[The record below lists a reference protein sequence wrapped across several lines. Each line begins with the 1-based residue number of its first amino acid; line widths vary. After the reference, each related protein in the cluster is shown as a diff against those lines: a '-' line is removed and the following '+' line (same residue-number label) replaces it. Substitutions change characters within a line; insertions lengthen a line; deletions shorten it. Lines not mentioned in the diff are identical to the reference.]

1 MRLIHCLSLTA
12 LLAFGQI
19 LNASVG
25 SGIIQV
31 TFPISPR
38 GTGDE
43 FDIGQMHVPVV
54 VSGDMPKDILRALAL
69 PITLPTLIS
78 SYHHKDANIISICGI
93 GLDGTFVQG
102 HYLIDMDLT
111 RFMTKTIGL
120 EADQILEAT
129 IESVRITLRECV
141 WNEQPAKIEF
151 RIKGSPEQVVQFKH
165 LERTITLEPRKPKE
179 TTK

>member
-1 MRLIHCLSLTA
+1 MRLIHLISLTA
-12 LLAFGQI
+12 LLASGQI

-31 TFPISPR
+31 TFPITPR

-54 VSGDMPKDILRALAL
+54 VSGDMPKDILRALAM
-69 PITLPTLIS
+69 PITLPSLIS

-93 GLDGTFVQG
+93 GLDGTFG
-102 HYLIDMDLT
+102 PGLYRIDIDLT
-111 RFMTKTIGL
+111 RFTTKPIGL

-129 IESVRITLRECV
+129 IESVRNTLRESV
-141 WNEQPAKIEF
+141 WNEEPAKIEY
-151 RIKGSPEQVVQFKH
+151 RIKGLPEQVVQFKH
-165 LERTITLEPRKPKE
+165 LERTITLEPRRPKD
-179 TTK
+179 TAK